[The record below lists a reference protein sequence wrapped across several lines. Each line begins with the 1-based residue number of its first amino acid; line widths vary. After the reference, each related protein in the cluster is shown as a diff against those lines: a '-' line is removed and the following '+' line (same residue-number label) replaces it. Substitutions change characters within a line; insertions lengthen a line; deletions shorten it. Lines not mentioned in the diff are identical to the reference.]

1 MSGMRNL
8 VKHILRWMLAPV
20 RRQSV
25 RRNGAVDTT
34 GRISLPNEHL
44 LPLVAEALEQGH
56 TATIWVKGFSMRPFL
71 EHERDRVKL
80 AYPQQVQVGDAVLA
94 G

>member
-44 LPLVAEALEQGH
+44 LPLVAEAL
-56 TATIWVKGFSMRPFL
+56 TRVMARPL
-71 EHERDRVKL
+71 RPAR
-80 AYPQQVQVGDAVLA
+80 AVRPILCT
-94 G
+94 